1 MTNNAANPADP
12 EDILSFWFGELDSLG
27 RAAKAC
33 QDRWWSKDP
42 ALDTQIRQQFG
53 PTHAALLRGEL
64 NSWLEDPRTRLAYI
78 VVLDQFS
85 RNMFRDSAAAF
96 ANDPLA
102 LLAAVTGIDAGMHRQ
117 LQLDERGIFY
127 MPLMHSE
134 ELAIQERC
142 VALFLE
148 LANEVT
154 GSARASMLS
163 RVGFAERHRDIVR
176 KFGRFPH
183 RNAVLGRK
191 STPEE
196 LEFLEGPGSSF

>member
-1 MTNNAANPADP
+1 MTNNAAKHADP
-12 EDILSFWFGELDSLG
+12 EEILSFWFGELDELG
-27 RAAKAC
+27 RAAQAC

-42 ALDTQIRQQFG
+42 ALDAQIRQRFE
-53 PTHAALLRGEL
+53 PTHAAITRGEL
-64 NSWLEDPRTRLAYI
+64 ESWLDTPRTRLAYI

-85 RNMFRDSAAAF
+85 RNMFRDTAAAF
-96 ANDPLA
+96 ASDPVA
-102 LLAAVTGIDAGMHRQ
+102 LRAALTGIDAGMHRQ
-117 LQLDERGIFY
+117 LKLDERGIFY

-134 ELAIQERC
+134 SLADQERC

-148 LANEVT
+148 LASEVT

-163 RVGFAERHRDIVR
+163 RVGFAERHRDIVK

-191 STPEE
+191 STSDE